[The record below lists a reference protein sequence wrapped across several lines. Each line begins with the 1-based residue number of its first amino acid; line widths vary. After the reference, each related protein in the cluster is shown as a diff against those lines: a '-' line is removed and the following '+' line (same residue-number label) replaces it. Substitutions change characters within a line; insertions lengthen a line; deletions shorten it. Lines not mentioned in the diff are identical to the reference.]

1 MGILHIYGLSYIKVE
16 DKSCV
21 ILMGNFLLTFQL
33 QKRIWTTLALEHKF
47 TSQSTSSMSTQMF
60 KFIVFIT
67 SIKVL
72 FVLYDSN

>member
-1 MGILHIYGLSYIKVE
+1 MGILHIYGLSYLKVE

-21 ILMGNFLLTFQL
+21 ILMGNFLFTFRL
-33 QKRIWTTLALEHKF
+33 QKHIWTTLALEHKF
-47 TSQSTSSMSTQMF
+47 TTQSTTSMLAQMC
-60 KFIVFIT
+60 KFIIFIT